1 MIDVND
7 KFATLL
13 KVALRG
19 SDEALQRAYRHS
31 IRMLAEDDL
40 EYGPDSQPGDLEL
53 RAEWID
59 DYRVLTVLTD
69 GAGIHSDFSQIPGLS
84 ECIWLLYDDGAAIAV
99 SNDTARVML
108 DHPDKFGLPRD
119 VRFEIQ

>member
-13 KVALRG
+13 KVALKG
-19 SDEALQRAYRHS
+19 SDKALQQAYRHS
-31 IRMLAEDDL
+31 LRMIAEYDM
-40 EYGPDSQPGDLEL
+40 EYGPESQPRDLEL
-53 RAEWID
+53 RWEWID

-69 GAGIHSDFSQIPGLS
+69 GAGINSDFSQIPGLD

-99 SNDTARVML
+99 SNDTAGVML

>member
-7 KFATLL
+7 KFATLI
-13 KVALRG
+13 KVALKG

-31 IRMLAEDDL
+31 IRMLAEYDMEFGPESQPRDL
-40 EYGPDSQPGDLEL
+40 EF
-53 RAEWID
+53 RWEWID
-59 DYRVLTVLTD
+59 GYRVLTVLTD
-69 GAGIHSDFSQIPGLS
+69 GAGINSDFSQIAGLT
-84 ECIWLLYDDGAAIAV
+84 ECIWLLYDDGAAIAT